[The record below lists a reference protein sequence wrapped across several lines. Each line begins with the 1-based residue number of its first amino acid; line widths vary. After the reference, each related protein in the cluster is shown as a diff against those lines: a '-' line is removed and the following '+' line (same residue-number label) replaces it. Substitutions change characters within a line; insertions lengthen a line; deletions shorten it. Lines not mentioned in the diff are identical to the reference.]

1 MAKITFKEY
10 SQGQGVLFP
19 PTIESMIP
27 LDSPV
32 RLVNHI
38 VDELDLCQINFG
50 YKGGGNSSYHPRML
64 LKVLFY
70 AYLNNVYS
78 CRKIESQLEQNLH
91 YIWLSGNQHP
101 NFRTINNFRSLRL
114 KDSIHKLFVQL
125 VYMLVDMG
133 YITLKEVYVDGTK
146 IEAKSN
152 RYSFVWR
159 KSVEKNKAKLEAR
172 IRGILSQINEGIA
185 QDNEGDNEPPTP
197 INSKELRERIAAI
210 NRENRTKED
219 EKQIKQLEE
228 KHLPKLEEYENHLET
243 LSERNS
249 YSKTDQDATFMRMK
263 EDHMQNGQLKPAYN
277 VQIGTENQFITHFG
291 FFHNPTDTRTLK
303 PFLSTWQSYYGKILK
318 KVTAD
323 SGYGSEENYD
333 FLEANQVQAF
343 VKYNYFH
350 KEQTRSFRNDLSKAE
365 NLYYNQ
371 KLDYFVCPMGQHM
384 TPWRTFIKTND
395 YGYESQITVYRAQ
408 NCTDCPVR
416 GACYKAKEDQR
427 EIEVN
432 HNLRRHKQIA
442 RENLT
447 SEEGLMHRSR
457 RPVEVEADF
466 GQIKNN
472 KHYNRFRHFSKSKV
486 EMDFAILAIAFNIR
500 KMFST
505 RARPAQKAANTSK
518 IALNL
523 LDINC
528 AKDYIRNQTSNKQIL
543 IETNIVMAA

>member
-1 MAKITFKEY
+1 MAKISFKEY
-10 SQGQGVLFP
+10 NQNQVVLFP
-19 PTIESMIP
+19 PSIDSLIP
-27 LDSPV
+27 EDSPV

-38 VDELDLCQINFG
+38 VDELDLSQINFG
-50 YKGGGNSSYHPRML
+50 YKGGGTSSYHPRML

-70 AYLNNVYS
+70 GYLNNVYS
-78 CRKIESQLEQNLH
+78 CRKIESQLEQNIH

-114 KDSIHKLFVQL
+114 KNSIHKLFVQL

-146 IEAKSN
+146 IESKAN

-159 KSVEKNKAKLEAR
+159 KSVEKNKAKLESK
-172 IRGILSQINEGIA
+172 IRAILSQIDEGIA
-185 QDNEGDNEPPTP
+185 QDNEPDNEPPTP
-197 INSKELRERIAAI
+197 IDSKELRERIASI
-210 NRENRTKED
+210 NRENRTKE
-219 EKQIKQLEE
+219 EQKQIKQLEE
-228 KHLPKLEEYENHLET
+228 KHLPKLEEYEDHLQT
-243 LSERNS
+243 LGERNS

-277 VQIGTENQFITHFG
+277 VQIGTENQFITNYG
-291 FFHNPTDTRTLK
+291 FFYNPTDTRTLK
-303 PFLSTWQSYYGKILK
+303 PFLVNWQSNYAKTPDKI
-318 KVTAD
+318 TAD
-323 SGYGSEENYD
+323 AGYGSEENYD
-333 FLEANQVQAF
+333 FLEDNQIQAF

-350 KEQTRSFRNDLSKAE
+350 KQQTSSFKNDLSKVE

-371 KLDYFVCPMGQHM
+371 KQDYFVCPMGQHM
-384 TPWRTFIKTND
+384 TPQRTFIKTND

-408 NCTDCPVR
+408 NCTVCPLR
-416 GACYKAKEDQR
+416 GTCYKAKEDQR

-447 SEEGLMHRSR
+447 SEEGLIHRSR
-457 RPVEVEADF
+457 RPIEVEADF
-466 GQIKNN
+466 GQIKSN

-500 KMFST
+500 KMFSFK
-505 RARPAQKAANTSK
+505 ARLAKKINNGAKNANGISHFYYSIK
-518 IALNL
+518 KDNNL
-523 LDINC
+523 LIKPLYYLV
-528 AKDYIRNQTSNKQIL
+528 A
-543 IETNIVMAA
+543 